1 MNDKEKKAEANR
13 KYYEKNKDRLAE
25 KWKNDPI
32 RKEKQ
37 REYYL
42 NNRERILKRNKEW
55 NIENEG
61 PMRLIRIR
69 YAYGN
74 KLKQNYAWRVRNE

>member
-1 MNDKEKKAEANR
+1 MIDKEKKAEANR
-13 KYYEKNKDRLAE
+13 KYYEKNKEWLAE

-32 RKEKQ
+32 RKERLRK
-37 REYYL
+37 YYL
-42 NNRERILKRNKEW
+42 NNKERILKRNKKW

-69 YAYGN
+69 YAYGK
-74 KLKQNYAWRVRNE
+74 KLKQNYAWKVRNE

>member
-1 MNDKEKKAEANR
+1 MIDKEKKAEANR
-13 KYYEKNKDRLAE
+13 KYYEKNKEWLAE

-69 YAYGN
+69 YAYGK
-74 KLKQNYAWRVRNE
+74 KLKQNYAWKVRNE